1 MGFEDIFKKAT
12 GRKDGKT
19 EILRLAGE
27 LMQISVKAKSL
38 AERYGKILG
47 EK

>member
-1 MGFEDIFKKAT
+1 MRFEDIFKNAT

-19 EILRLAGE
+19 EIFRFAGE
-27 LMQISVKAKSL
+27 LMQISAKAKSL
-38 AERYGKILG
+38 AERCGKILG

>member
-1 MGFEDIFKKAT
+1 MGFEDIFKNAT

-19 EILRLAGE
+19 EVFRLAGE
-27 LMQISVKAKSL
+27 LMRISAKAKSL
-38 AERYGKILG
+38 AERCGKILG